1 MRKSAGRVYK
11 GRHLRAELTIA
22 EPLDKFLGEF
32 GEYSRK
38 SGGYKLPKT
47 EIIRALIRVLMK
59 LNVDVTG
66 VKDEDELVER
76 IMKAVKKGK

>member
-1 MRKSAGRVYK
+1 MRKSAGRVNK
-11 GRHLRAELTIA
+11 GKHYRAELTLPEA
-22 EPLDKFLGEF
+22 LGKFLVEF
-32 GEYSRK
+32 GAESKR
-38 SGGYKLPKT
+38 SGGYNLPKT

-76 IMKAVKKGK
+76 IMQAIKKK